1 MFFTKYILFAEKKK
15 IYMEKK
21 IIDFFFTKKAFLE
34 KMKNIYIYIYLI
46 REIFFY
52 PENIYSFC
60 KKKFFDHK
68 KYIC

>member
-34 KMKNIYIYIYLI
+34 KMKNIYISFQKYFFIQEIYIH
-46 REIFFY
+46 
-52 PENIYSFC
+52 SA
-60 KKKFFDHK
+60 KKFF
-68 KYIC
+68 